1 MSDMKKARMKTPKD
15 TYTIDYPNAIETA
28 EKQMAILWFAEELGV
43 EKDENDVRTKMTEGE
58 RYGLTTVLRLFTK
71 YELHIGDDWWSG
83 KFSRMFPRPDIR
95 RMANAF
101 SFMEIN
107 VHAPFYNLINTTL
120 NIATDEFYDSWKD
133 SEVLTERVEFIE
145 DHITEKDDYL
155 ALAAFAFMEGVV
167 LFSSFAFLKSFN
179 VGGYNIIPHIVSGID
194 ASAKDEDFHCMATAW
209 AYRQLDLEENEL
221 GLLDDYYKQQRQQAI
236 YNLAQEVYE
245 HEKEIVKMIFSKGG
259 IRTITEEEIL
269 HFIRNRIDLVL
280 RQLNL
285 EPMYKEQ
292 EGVVTEWFYDHLNS
306 YKYSDFFSNAQV
318 QYVRNWNKS
327 ELAFGQ

>member
-1 MSDMKKARMKTPKD
+1 MKKARMKTPKD